1 MPFGSGIHMC
11 PGNELAKLEILVLLH
26 HLTTKYRLVNLI
38 TSNFNNPFLAI
49 GFEQRHI
56 IPNQGVSK
64 LACAASIFFWC
75 RWSVVGAKN
84 GIQYGPFALPQNG
97 LPITLFPKNKQISLK
112 QWLHSSF
119 LNMERIASQLS
130 KLVSILQLDN
140 QTREINFS
148 LLFGQEKPKGV
159 VLTIAYKQEE
169 CQVYIEEEVSQPE
182 QIVLSSFHFL
192 IFFILQM

>member
-97 LPITLFPKNKQISLK
+97 LPITLFPKSKQIINHTSNTTL
-112 QWLHSSF
+112 
-119 LNMERIASQLS
+119 ASQQLS
-130 KLVSILQLDN
+130 KYGKN
-140 QTREINFS
+140 CF
-148 LLFGQEKPKGV
+148 
-159 VLTIAYKQEE
+159 IALK
-169 CQVYIEEEVSQPE
+169 IG
-182 QIVLSSFHFL
+182 FHR
-192 IFFILQM
+192 